1 MSKELRNYIKD
12 FKHFQINEIF
22 KSEQIY
28 NVTLDEY
35 KEYNNSKSYRYQF
48 ITKDDIKYRVLFSI
62 KNNGVGR
69 IDFDTISEKNIKHNS
84 IFQLINTGDVYKVI
98 NTLKSIIDKHKDVKE
113 LVISSS
119 KERIKFYKK
128 ILDYM
133 NIRNKYIDGV
143 LIGYLG

>member
-1 MSKELRNYIKD
+1 MSKEMRKHIED

-28 NVTLDEY
+28 DVTLDEY
-35 KEYNNSKSYRYQF
+35 KEYDNSKSYRYSF
-48 ITKDDIKYRVLFSI
+48 ITKDDIKYRVLLSI
-62 KNNGVGR
+62 RNNGVGR
-69 IDFDTISEKNIKHNS
+69 IDFDTTSEKNIEHNS

-119 KERIKFYKK
+119 KERMKFYKK

-143 LIGYLG
+143 LIGYVG